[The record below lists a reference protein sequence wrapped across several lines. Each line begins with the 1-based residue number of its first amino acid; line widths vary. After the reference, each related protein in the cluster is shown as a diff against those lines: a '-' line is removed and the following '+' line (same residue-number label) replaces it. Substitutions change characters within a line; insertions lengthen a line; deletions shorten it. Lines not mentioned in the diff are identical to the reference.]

1 LIEARRK
8 PLELNPRGLCQKSQH
23 DYFEAPLGQL
33 AAIIFTFFTLKV
45 LWPDEAPAPEAP
57 AAAEELE
64 LGLLEE
70 LEPAASEPVI
80 WT

>member
-1 LIEARRK
+1 
-8 PLELNPRGLCQKSQH
+8 LCQKSQR

-33 AAIIFTFFTLKV
+33 EEIIFTFFTLKV

-57 AAAEELE
+57 APVAELALE

-80 WT
+80 CT